1 MNRYRITYQKT
12 GPLRYIS
19 HLDLQKIW
27 IRTLL
32 RAKIPLAYT
41 QGFHPVPKISPG
53 WPLALGWNGL
63 GEIIDLWFDFENLN
77 PLLEFTEK
85 DLSDRINQN
94 APQGLHVENLQLIPL
109 YSPALTTITHSAVYG
124 INFSTKISPDELQ
137 KKMNVLHAAP
147 SIVRSRRNKTYDL
160 KPLIENFSI
169 FPDPDQNTIMEVQ
182 MAARDSAM
190 GRPDELVGAL
200 GIPMDQIRFSR
211 LYFLLESSLNI

>member
-53 WPLALGWNGL
+53 WPLALGWNGF
-63 GEIIDLWFDFENLN
+63 GEMIDLWFDFDNIN
-77 PLLEFTEK
+77 PNYEITEK
-85 DLSDRINQN
+85 NLSDRINQN
-94 APQGLHVENLQLIPL
+94 APQGLNIVNLQLIPI
-109 YSPALTTITHSAVYG
+109 YSPALTTITQSAVYE
-124 INFSTKISPDELQ
+124 INFFTQISPDELRI
-137 KKMNVLHAAP
+137 KMEALFAVP
-147 SIVRSRRNKTYDL
+147 SIIRSRRNKPYDL
-160 KPLIENFSI
+160 KPLIEEYSFNQEQDI
-169 FPDPDQNTIMEVQ
+169 NTIMKIQ

-190 GRPDELVGAL
+190 GRPDEVVDAL
-200 GIPMDQIRFSR
+200 GLNFDQIRYSR
-211 LYFLLESSLNI
+211 LCFILASS